1 MISSWTFC
9 YSNFNNN
16 TYLKGLGSS
25 KLPALIALRRYDQ
38 QTLDVEAESSL
49 ATLAHSCPFSFSFIS
64 TLLLDC
70 HILLNDYQK
79 PNLVFCKKSIYS
91 GAIFIR
97 NFLMF
102 WHHCSGTT
110 KKREKCLRKKF
121 FFAELGY
128 KNLLIEFR
136 LKLTIES
143 ARLLTCGLTKR
154 CSCMWGWKQ

>member
-1 MISSWTFC
+1 MINSLTFC
-9 YSNFNNN
+9 YSIFIIN
-16 TYLKGLGSS
+16 TNLKGLGSS
-25 KLPALIALRRYDQ
+25 KLPTLIALRRYDQ
-38 QTLDVEAESSL
+38 QTLDVESSL

-110 KKREKCLRKKF
+110 KKREKSSRKKF
-121 FFAELGY
+121 FFLQNWVI
-128 KNLLIEFR
+128 KI
-136 LKLTIES
+136 
-143 ARLLTCGLTKR
+143 
-154 CSCMWGWKQ
+154 CSLSFD